1 MTSYNIYYV
10 YYKSKVKKILGK
22 YCICRKNMIKL
33 KSVKDKN
40 QAKSKVYI
48 TKIIYKRKMVMAG
61 NHLNN
66 GM

>member
-1 MTSYNIYYV
+1 
-10 YYKSKVKKILGK
+10 
-22 YCICRKNMIKL
+22 MIKL